1 MAAVILNHVVCAL
14 PQVRAEGLHL
24 IIRPIKKRSIV
35 RRTVQTMFSELLAQL
50 RNEV

>member
-1 MAAVILNHVVCAL
+1 MAAVIFDHVVCAL

-24 IIRPIKKRSIV
+24 IIRQIKKRSIF
-35 RRTVQTMFSELLAQL
+35 RRTVRTMSGELLAQL